1 VAGRPKPCRRV
12 WVHRS
17 VALACLALTPPA
29 IIWWRDSVLF
39 VILISLATQTY
50 TALSAA
56 EGADDSAV
64 TEQLDRIE
72 QLLKDREGHA

>member
-1 VAGRPKPCRRV
+1 VDTPRSRKV
-12 WVHRS
+12 WVHRTAA
-17 VALACLALTPPA
+17 ALCLALTVPA
-29 IIWWRDSVLF
+29 VIWWRDSVLF
-39 VILISLATQTY
+39 VILISLATQIY

-72 QLLKDREGHA
+72 QLLKDREGHG